1 MIVQLRGKILAL
13 YPTSIVLEVAQIGYE
28 LGISANTASSLGKGV
43 GEECTLFTRMIVKEN
58 ALELYGF
65 ATAQERLMFD
75 KIITISGAGPKLALA
90 ILSMY
95 TPARLVT
102 IAQTQDIH
110 ALSQVSGVGKKKA
123 QRLLV
128 ELSDMCARD
137 LELAHLAS
145 DVKDT
150 TQNSF
155 APALSATAYQEAE
168 AALLSMGFTPKEI
181 ELALP
186 RDDAQLTDG
195 VRCED
200 LIAQGLKRLGGDR

>member
-1 MIVQLRGKILAL
+1 MIVQLRGQIVAL
-13 YPTSIVLEVAQIGYE
+13 YPTSMVLEVAQVGYE

-65 ATAQERLMFD
+65 ATTQERLMFD

-95 TPARLVT
+95 SPSRLVT
-102 IAQTQDIH
+102 IAQTQDIQ

-128 ELSDMCARD
+128 ELSDMCARN

-145 DVKDT
+145 DMG
-150 TQNSF
+150 S
-155 APALSATAYQEAE
+155 SAQGSRTHTLNNTAYQDAE
-168 AALLSMGFTPKEI
+168 SALLSMGFTPKEV

-186 RDDAQLTDG
+186 RDDERLLADI
-195 VRCED
+195 RCED
-200 LIAQGLKRLGGDR
+200 LIGEALKRLGGDR